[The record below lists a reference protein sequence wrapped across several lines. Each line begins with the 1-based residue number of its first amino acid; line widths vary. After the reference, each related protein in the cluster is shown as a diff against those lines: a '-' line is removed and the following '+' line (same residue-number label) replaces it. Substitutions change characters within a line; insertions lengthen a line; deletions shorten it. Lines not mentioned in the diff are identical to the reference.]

1 MKRIPELDAVRGIA
15 ALGIVMYHAY
25 LTVFYLGWCFVDLFF
40 VLSGY
45 LITTIIIDNLGENG
59 FLRAFYVR
67 RTLRIWPVYYLTLVA
82 VLALNS
88 LSRTGYGTQSLAQH
102 LVFLQNIQEYWGN
115 HMPAFPAAFGCS
127 WSVAIEEQFYLVW
140 PSLLLFAGVQS
151 IPVIVTLTLLTTVTA
166 RFLGFPYNILL
177 GRADGLAFGCLL
189 AFLAISPG
197 RLRQLKRIL
206 APLAIVS
213 FGYICVLAYVSWRDP
228 DPIWLTSTFFAFS
241 LFFFTVV
248 GYAICYTGHWSL
260 APLRSKWL
268 GYLGLISY
276 SLYLFHGPIL
286 QYVPPIAKAIH
297 LPYGDVLKWPLV
309 LLLPTLSYR
318 YFEGPILKLKGRF
331 EYRGGPQA
339 APKLSGSGH
348 GSAERAS
355 VEIPIEPEKA

>member
-15 ALGIVMYHAY
+15 ALGIVMFHAY
-25 LTVFYLGWCFVDLFF
+25 RTVFYLGWSFVDLFF

-45 LITTIIIDNLGENG
+45 LITTIIIDNLGEHG

-127 WSVAIEEQFYLVW
+127 WSVAIEEQFYLIW
-140 PSLLLFAGVQS
+140 PSLLLLAGVQS
-151 IPVIVTLTLLTTVTA
+151 IPVIVTITLLATVTA
-166 RFLGFPYNILL
+166 RYLGFPDNILL

-189 AFLAISPG
+189 AYLAISPG
-197 RLRQLKRIL
+197 RLRQLRRVL

-213 FGYICVLAYVSWRDP
+213 FSYICVLAYASWRDP
-228 DPIWLTSTFFAFS
+228 EPRWQTPTFFAFA
-241 LFFFTVV
+241 LFFFTIV
-248 GYAICYTGHWSL
+248 GCAICYTGHWSL

-286 QYVPPIAKAIH
+286 QYFPPIATAIH
-297 LPYGDVLKWPLV
+297 LPYGDILKWPLV
-309 LLLPTLSYR
+309 FLLPTLSYR
-318 YFEGPILKLKGRF
+318 YFEGPILKLKERF
-331 EYRGGPQA
+331 DYRGSPQA
-339 APKLSGSGH
+339 ASKLSLSGT
-348 GSAERAS
+348 SAGERAA